1 MASLHG
7 CISYLIVDARYAA
20 PSQEILMN
28 IREALGLAPKKKI
41 RYGFVALGDIAQE
54 AMLPGVEHTGN
65 SSIAALMTGDPVKAG
80 RLAERYGV
88 AHTYSYEQ
96 LPEMLASGHVDAI
109 YVATPNWRHSEFVL
123 PALAAGIHVLV
134 EKPLEIDSARC
145 QKILDAQK
153 SSKAKLMV
161 AYRLHFEP
169 ATVAAIERVRN
180 GELGEAHLFT
190 STFAQM
196 VDPANHRAKTEAA
209 GPVLDMGPYPV
220 NAARN
225 LFGAEP
231 TDVSAFG
238 SRHTNSGLGDFD
250 DTVTVMLR
258 FPGGKLAHFVVSYF
272 GNAMDSYT
280 VLGTKGSLEVQPG
293 YTYGKSLEHFLTIG
307 EKKDNDS
314 YKNTDQFGGEMK
326 YFSDCILNDLD
337 PEPDAEEGFADVRV
351 LEAIQRSLQTGEVQK
366 LGPFVRSRHIDPDQ
380 VVRLGALKPPE
391 PVRASSPDR

>member
-1 MASLHG
+1 
-7 CISYLIVDARYAA
+7 
-20 PSQEILMN
+20 MN

-65 SSIAALMTGDPVKAG
+65 STIAALVTGDPVKAG

-96 LPEMLASGHVDAI
+96 FPELLTSGYVDAVYI
-109 YVATPNWRHSEFVL
+109 ATPNWRHAEFIL

-134 EKPLEIDSARC
+134 EKPLEIDTARC
-145 QKILDAQK
+145 RQILDAQK

-180 GELGEAHLFT
+180 GELGDVHLFT
-190 STFAQM
+190 SIFAQM
-196 VDPANHRAKTEAA
+196 IDPANHRAKNEAA

-220 NAARN
+220 NAVRN

-231 TDVSAFG
+231 TEVSAFG
-238 SRHTNSGLGDFD
+238 SRHANSGLADFD

-258 FPGGKLAHFVVSYF
+258 FPEGQLAHFVVTYY
-272 GNAMDSYT
+272 GNSIDTYT
-280 VLGTKGSLEVQPG
+280 VLGTKGSLRVQPG

-307 EKKDNDS
+307 EKKDNVS
-314 YKNTDQFGGEMK
+314 YKATDQFGGEMK
-326 YFSDCILNDLD
+326 YFSDCILHDID
-337 PEPDAEEGFADVRV
+337 PEPDAEEGIADVRV
-351 LEAIQRSLQTGEVQK
+351 LEAIQRSLETGEVQK
-366 LGPFVRSRHIDPDQ
+366 LAPFARSRRIDPDQ
-380 VVRLGALKPPE
+380 VVRLGALKAPE
-391 PVRASSPDR
+391 PVRASSPDK

>member
-1 MASLHG
+1 
-7 CISYLIVDARYAA
+7 
-20 PSQEILMN
+20 MN
-28 IREALGLAPKKKI
+28 IREALGLPPKKKI

-65 SSIAALMTGDPVKAG
+65 STIAALVTGDPVKAG

-96 LPEMLASGHVDAI
+96 FPELLQSGNVDAVYI
-109 YVATPNWRHSEFVL
+109 ATPNWRHAEFVL
-123 PALAAGIHVLV
+123 PALTAGIHVLV
-134 EKPLEIDSARC
+134 EKPLEIDTVHC
-145 QKILDAQK
+145 QQIVDAQRV
-153 SSKAKLMV
+153 SKAKLMV

-180 GELGEAHLFT
+180 GELGQVHLFT

-196 VDPANHRAKTEAA
+196 VDPANHRAKSGVAA

-220 NAARN
+220 NAVRN

-231 TDVSAFG
+231 TEVFAFG
-238 SRHTNSGLGDFD
+238 SRHANSGLGDFD

-258 FPGGKLAHFVVSYF
+258 FPEGRLAHFVVSCY
-272 GNAMDSYT
+272 GNSIDAYT
-280 VLGTKGSLEVQPG
+280 VLGTKGSLQVQPG

-307 EKKDNDS
+307 DKEGKIS
-314 YKNTDQFGGEMK
+314 YKSTDHFGGEMK
-326 YFSDCILNDLD
+326 YFSDCVLHDID
-337 PEPDAEEGFADVRV
+337 PEPDAEEGLADVRV
-351 LEAIQRSLQTGEVQK
+351 LEAIQRAIKTGQVQT
-366 LGPFVRSRHIDPDQ
+366 LAPFARSKRIDPDQ

-391 PVRASSPDR
+391 PVHASSPSK

>member
-1 MASLHG
+1 
-7 CISYLIVDARYAA
+7 
-20 PSQEILMN
+20 MN
-28 IREALGLAPKKKI
+28 IREALGLPPKKKI

-65 SSIAALMTGDPVKAG
+65 STIAALVTGDPVKAG
-80 RLAERYGV
+80 RLAERYGA

-96 LPEMLASGHVDAI
+96 FPGMLASGNIDAV
-109 YVATPNWRHSEFVL
+109 YVATPNWRHAEFVL

-134 EKPLEIDSARC
+134 EKPLEIDVACC
-145 QKILDAQK
+145 QKIVDAQRA
-153 SSKAKLMV
+153 SKAKLMV

-180 GELGEAHLFT
+180 GELGQVHLFT

-196 VDPANHRAKTEAA
+196 VDPGNHRAKTEAA

-220 NAARN
+220 NAVRN

-231 TDVSAFG
+231 TEVFAFG
-238 SRHTNSGLGDFD
+238 SRHANSGLGDFD

-258 FPGGKLAHFVVSYF
+258 FPEGRLAHFVVSYF
-272 GNAMDSYT
+272 GSAIDSYT
-280 VLGTKGSLEVQPG
+280 VLGTKGSLQVQPG

-307 EKKDNDS
+307 EKKDNIS
-314 YKNTDQFGGEMK
+314 YKSTDHFGGEMK
-326 YFSDCILNDLD
+326 YFSDCILHDID
-337 PEPDAEEGFADVRV
+337 PEPDAEEGLADVRV
-351 LEAIQRSLQTGEVQK
+351 LEAIQRSLETGQLQT
-366 LGPFVRSRHIDPDQ
+366 LAPFARSKRIDPDQ

-391 PVRASSPDR
+391 PVHASSPNK

>member
-1 MASLHG
+1 V
-7 CISYLIVDARYAA
+7 IVDACLDHWHK
-20 PSQEILMN
+20 EISMN

-65 SSIAALMTGDPVKAG
+65 STIAALVTGDPVKAG

-96 LPEMLASGHVDAI
+96 FPEMLASGHVDAVYI
-109 YVATPNWRHSEFVL
+109 ATPNWRHAEFVL

-134 EKPLEIDSARC
+134 EKPLEIDTARC
-145 QKILDAQK
+145 QQILDAQK

-180 GELGEAHLFT
+180 GELGDVQMFT
-190 STFAQM
+190 SIFAQII
-196 VDPANHRAKTEAA
+196 DPANHRAKNEAA

-231 TDVSAFG
+231 TEVSAFG
-238 SRHTNSGLGDFD
+238 SRHANSGFADFD

-258 FPGGKLAHFVVSYF
+258 FPDGQLAHFVVSYY
-272 GNAMDSYT
+272 GNAIDTYT
-280 VLGTKGSLEVQPG
+280 ALGTKGSLRIQPG

-307 EKKDNDS
+307 EKTDDIS
-314 YKNTDQFGGEMK
+314 YKATDQFGGEMK
-326 YFSDCILNDLD
+326 YFSDCILDDID
-337 PEPDAEEGFADVRV
+337 PEPDAEEGLADVRV
-351 LEAIQRSLQTGEVQK
+351 LEAILRSLETGEVQK
-366 LGPFVRSRHIDPDQ
+366 LAPFARTRRIDPDQ
-380 VVRLGALKPPE
+380 VVRLGAIKAPE
-391 PVRASSPDR
+391 PVRASSPDK

>member
-1 MASLHG
+1 
-7 CISYLIVDARYAA
+7 
-20 PSQEILMN
+20 MN

-65 SSIAALMTGDPVKAG
+65 STIAALVTGDPVKAG

-88 AHTYSYEQ
+88 AHTYSYKQ
-96 LPEMLASGHVDAI
+96 FPELLTAGYVDAVYI
-109 YVATPNWRHSEFVL
+109 ATPNWRHAEFIL

-134 EKPLEIDSARC
+134 EKPLEIDTARC
-145 QKILDAQK
+145 QQILDAQK

-180 GELGEAHLFT
+180 GELGDVHLFT
-190 STFAQM
+190 SIFAQM
-196 VDPANHRAKTEAA
+196 IDPANHRAKNDAA

-220 NAARN
+220 NAVRN

-231 TDVSAFG
+231 TEVSAFG
-238 SRHTNSGLGDFD
+238 SRHANSGLADFD

-258 FPGGKLAHFVVSYF
+258 FPEGQLAHFVVTYY
-272 GNAMDSYT
+272 GNAIDTYT
-280 VLGTKGSLEVQPG
+280 VLGTKGSLRVQPG

-307 EKKDNDS
+307 EKKDDVS
-314 YKNTDQFGGEMK
+314 YKATDQFGGEMK
-326 YFSDCILNDLD
+326 YFSDCILHDID
-337 PEPDAEEGFADVRV
+337 PEPDAEEGLADVRV
-351 LEAIQRSLQTGEVQK
+351 LEAIQRSLKTGEVQK
-366 LGPFVRSRHIDPDQ
+366 LAPFVRSRRIDPDQ
-380 VVRLGALKPPE
+380 VVRLGALKAPE
-391 PVRASSPDR
+391 PVRASSPDK

>member
-1 MASLHG
+1 
-7 CISYLIVDARYAA
+7 
-20 PSQEILMN
+20 MN

-65 SSIAALMTGDPVKAG
+65 STIAALVTGDPVKAG

-96 LPEMLASGHVDAI
+96 FPELLTSGYVDAVYI
-109 YVATPNWRHSEFVL
+109 ATPNWRHAEFVL

-134 EKPLEIDSARC
+134 EKPLEIDTARC
-145 QKILDAQK
+145 RQILDAQK

-180 GELGEAHLFT
+180 GELGDVHLFT
-190 STFAQM
+190 SIFAQM
-196 VDPANHRAKTEAA
+196 IDPANHRAKNEAA

-220 NAARN
+220 NAVRN

-231 TDVSAFG
+231 TEVSAFG
-238 SRHTNSGLGDFD
+238 SRHANSGLADFD

-258 FPGGKLAHFVVSYF
+258 FPEGQLAHFVVTYY
-272 GNAMDSYT
+272 GNSIDTYT
-280 VLGTKGSLEVQPG
+280 VLGTKGSLRVQPG

-307 EKKDNDS
+307 EKKDNVS
-314 YKNTDQFGGEMK
+314 YKATDQFGGEMK
-326 YFSDCILNDLD
+326 YFSDCILHDID
-337 PEPDAEEGFADVRV
+337 PEPDAEEGIADVRV
-351 LEAIQRSLQTGEVQK
+351 LEAIQRSLETGEVQK
-366 LGPFVRSRHIDPDQ
+366 LAPFARSRRIDPDQ
-380 VVRLGALKPPE
+380 VVRLGALKAPE
-391 PVRASSPDR
+391 PVRASSPDK

>member
-1 MASLHG
+1 
-7 CISYLIVDARYAA
+7 
-20 PSQEILMN
+20 MN

-65 SSIAALMTGDPVKAG
+65 STIAALVTGDPVKAG

-96 LPEMLASGHVDAI
+96 FPEMLASRDVDAVYI
-109 YVATPNWRHSEFVL
+109 ATPNWRHAEFVL

-134 EKPLEIDSARC
+134 EKPLEIDTVRC
-145 QKILDAQK
+145 QQILDAQK

-180 GELGEAHLFT
+180 GELGDVHLFT
-190 STFAQM
+190 SIFAQM
-196 VDPANHRAKTEAA
+196 IDPTNHRAKNKAA

-220 NAARN
+220 NAVRN

-231 TDVSAFG
+231 TEVSAFG
-238 SRHTNSGLGDFD
+238 SRHANSGLVDFD

-258 FPGGKLAHFVVSYF
+258 FPEGQLAHFVVSYY
-272 GNAMDSYT
+272 GNAIDTYT
-280 VLGTKGSLEVQPG
+280 VLGTKGSLRVQPG

-307 EKKDNDS
+307 EKKDDIS
-314 YKNTDQFGGEMK
+314 YKATDQFGGEMK
-326 YFSDCILNDLD
+326 YFSDCILHDID
-337 PEPDAEEGFADVRV
+337 PEPDAEEGLADVRV
-351 LEAIQRSLQTGEVQK
+351 LEAIQRSLETGEVQK
-366 LGPFVRSRHIDPDQ
+366 LAPFSRSRRIDPDQ
-380 VVRLGALKPPE
+380 VVRLGAIKAPE
-391 PVRASSPDR
+391 PVRASSPDQ